1 MAQGTNV
8 PHAIPAGE
16 EEMELWPEDESGVI
30 CERCARSRVEN
41 TQSATARA
49 ARRTAAGNSSRVDR
63 RHGQFRARRTTAPF
77 CDDRHHVS
85 SRSRI
90 PSD

>member
-30 CERCARSRVEN
+30 CERCARDRVSRIRN
-41 TQSATARA
+41 QRL
-49 ARRTAAGNSSRVDR
+49 
-63 RHGQFRARRTTAPF
+63 RARRAGAQLA
-77 CDDRHHVS
+77 
-85 SRSRI
+85 I
-90 PSD
+90 AAA